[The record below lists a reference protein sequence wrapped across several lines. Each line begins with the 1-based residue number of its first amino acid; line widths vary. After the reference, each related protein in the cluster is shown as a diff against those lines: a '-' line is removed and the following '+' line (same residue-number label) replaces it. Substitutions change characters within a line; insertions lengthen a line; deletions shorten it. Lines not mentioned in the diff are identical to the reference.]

1 MAIMTKAIIHHL
13 IKENRMS
20 ENLQV
25 ECMENCGN
33 SPKKNLLK
41 ELTIAYA
48 KKDITFCLD
57 WLTDEVTWEVI
68 GKQTVQGKDD
78 VASILQQLNDLHIQ
92 QLQIQNI
99 ITHGNTGSVNGT
111 ITLANQQNI
120 AFNTANLLLKVFR

>member
-1 MAIMTKAIIHHL
+1 
-13 IKENRMS
+13 MS